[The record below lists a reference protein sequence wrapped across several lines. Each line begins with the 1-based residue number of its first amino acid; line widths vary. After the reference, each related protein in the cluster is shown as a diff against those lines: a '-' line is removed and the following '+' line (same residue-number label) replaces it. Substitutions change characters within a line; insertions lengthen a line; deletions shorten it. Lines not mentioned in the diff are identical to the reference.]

1 MPDGGARNGL
11 SVESFNKE
19 TIDGKEYTRLQCRM
33 KGMDVFSFGIS
44 IAPKS
49 IKKLADFFGF
59 DYQTFDYFVFHQANL
74 KMNAMI
80 QKKLKLDNAKVPIS
94 MPTFGNTSSASI
106 PLTIVTQLKNKIEN
120 QPTKL
125 LCCGFGV
132 GLSWGT
138 VAFETDNIVISDIVE
153 I

>member
-1 MPDGGARNGL
+1 M
-11 SVESFNKE
+11 
-19 TIDGKEYTRLQCRM
+19 
-33 KGMDVFSFGIS
+33 FSFGIS